1 MHFPMSSI
9 DEYDEI
15 SPSIMK
21 PPKTYHLYSLVFFAL
36 YEHFMFMVKFVGK
49 STSPMDPMAVA

>member
-1 MHFPMSSI
+1 MSSI

-21 PPKTYHLYSLVFFAL
+21 PPKTYHLYSLGFFAL

>member
-1 MHFPMSSI
+1 MHFPISSI

-21 PPKTYHLYSLVFFAL
+21 PPKTYHLTLLYIYL
-36 YEHFMFMVKFVGK
+36 YEHFMFMVKIVGK